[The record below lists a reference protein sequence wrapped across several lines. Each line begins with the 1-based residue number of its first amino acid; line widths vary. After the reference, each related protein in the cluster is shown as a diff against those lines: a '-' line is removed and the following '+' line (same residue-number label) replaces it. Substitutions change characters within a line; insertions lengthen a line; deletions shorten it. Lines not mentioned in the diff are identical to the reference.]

1 MQEIDQQQSELPLKA
16 LIAAA
21 FITYLSCEPEDVRRS
36 VLEEWCSDFGLQK
49 FALNEILSSERK
61 QLIWKNEGLPSDA
74 LSVEN
79 AICILHVCIYFFFFN
94 SE

>member
-1 MQEIDQQQSELPLKA
+1 MKV

-21 FITYLSCEPEDVRRS
+21 FITYLSSEPEDTRRV
-36 VLEEWCSDFGLQK
+36 VLENWCSQFGLNN
-49 FALNEILSSERK
+49 FSLEEVLSSERE

-79 AICILHVCIYFFFFN
+79 AICILHV
-94 SE
+94 SKH